1 MVPSLSPLAGLARTA
16 LPLLSLSHLALAQ
29 SSLSLSPSGS
39 APNGASEYLDAS
51 FAGFGIE
58 PSNLFS
64 FTGGDTPNTLSIN
77 LLQNLADYAGAP
89 PHIRL
94 GGNTQDYMQYDA
106 DYTDIAWKSNPSSTA
121 QGAIAADS
129 MIIGPGYF
137 KALNRFPKD
146 TPVTYGLNLAYMEDD
161 WEDRIVATAQ
171 GAVSGMTNVKLYSFE
186 VGNEPDLWLQNAF
199 RTAPWNG
206 QTYTTQFLD
215 RAETVYTRVLQP
227 AGLPS
232 SFFEPPATAS
242 TIGTTFEISQLVSDG
257 MMEGRNGDNY
267 VTVWNQHD
275 YFYFIGVTG
284 KPITLGDL
292 MQFDQTDTQF
302 AYWAKQVNIALK
314 TGLPYVLRE
323 MSSIGPIGMAGVSD
337 AFGASLWTLNFLLY
351 SASLGISSVQM
362 HMTDNSNASAWQPI
376 ELYGRQPFV
385 RTLYYAH
392 AAMAQIVGNGNG
404 TTQIASMS
412 TSNVGSSYDGR
423 IRAYSMYA
431 HDNLQAVILLNGKQ
445 ANESQSDKGS
455 FTFNVNFGSSN
466 ANKDVYLSYLTADG
480 ADSQTGATWNGMT
493 YSDTTGVS
501 SVVDSTAHT
510 VTLDGSG
517 KAAIPVRDSQAVVA
531 NIGWQL
537 GSTAVLKSDGSTA
550 RKSNAGLRNTPTA
563 FTACAVVI
571 ATTFALMAFGA

>member
-1 MVPSLSPLAGLARTA
+1 MVPSLSAGLGSIA

-29 SSLSLSPSGS
+29 SSLSLSPSSS
-39 APNGASEYLDAS
+39 APDGASNYLDAS

-64 FTGGDTPNTLSIN
+64 FTGGAEENKLSVK
-77 LLQNLADYAGAP
+77 LLQNLADYSGAP

-94 GGNTQDYMQYDA
+94 GGNTQDYMLFEK
-106 DYTDIAWKSNPSSTA
+106 DYTDFAWKKNPSSTA
-121 QGAIAADS
+121 QGNIAADS

-137 KALNRFPKD
+137 EALNRFPKD
-146 TPVTYGLNLAYMEDD
+146 TPVTFGLNMAYMEDD
-161 WEDRIVATAQ
+161 WEDRIVAAAQ

-186 VGNEPDLWLQNAF
+186 VGNEPDLWLQNTF
-199 RTAPWNG
+199 RTAPWDG
-206 QTYTTQFLD
+206 KTYTTQFLD
-215 RAETVYTRVLQP
+215 RAETVYTRVLKP

-242 TIGTTFEISQLVSDG
+242 TIGTTFEISQLVTDG

-275 YFYFIGVTG
+275 YFYFIGVTPT
-284 KPITLGDL
+284 PITLNDL
-292 MQFDQTDTQF
+292 MQFDQTNTQF
-302 AYWAKQVNIALK
+302 AYWEKQVKIGIK

-323 MSSIGPIGMAGVSD
+323 MSSIGPIGMPGVSD

-351 SASLGISSVQM
+351 AASLDISSVQM

-376 ELYGRQPFV
+376 ELYGRAPFV

-392 AAMAQIVGNGNG
+392 AAMASIVGNGNG
-404 TTQIASMS
+404 TTQISSMS
-412 TSNVGSSYDGR
+412 TQNVGASYDGR

-431 HDNLQAVILLNGKQ
+431 HDNLQAVIMLNGKQ
-445 ANESQSDKGS
+445 ANESQADKGS
-455 FTFNVNFGSSN
+455 FTFTVNFGSSN

-493 YSDTTGVS
+493 YNDVTGES
-501 SVVDSTAHT
+501 SVVDSTVHK

-517 KAAIPVRDSQAVVA
+517 KASIPVRDSQAVVA
-531 NIGWQL
+531 NIGWQI

-550 RKSNAGLRNTPTA
+550 RKSNASPRTMPTSS
-563 FTACAVVI
+563 TAIVAMI
-571 ATTFALMAFGA
+571 TTTFVLMALGA

>member
-39 APNGASEYLDAS
+39 APSGASDYLDAS

-137 KALNRFPKD
+137 EALNRFPKD

-161 WEDRIVATAQ
+161 WEDRIVAAAQ

-275 YFYFIGVTG
+275 YFYFIGVTA

-431 HDNLQAVILLNGKQ
+431 HDNLQAVVLLNGKQ

-466 ANKDVYLSYLTADG
+466 ANKDVFLSYLTADG

-493 YSDTTGVS
+493 YSDTTGES

-563 FTACAVVI
+563 FTACAAVI